1 LNSAHKNINIPFKQ
15 MRISQEEL
23 ILVGLVIV
31 YIAFF
36 SHPPPLFVKK
46 VLDNP
51 VGKAIAMLGVLYV
64 TVYNSLIVGVFLAV
78 AFVLTVTSVT
88 EYLDET
94 EQKPATEEKK
104 QPMASGIPPPALT
117 GALAALLKKGDV
129 RLPQKQGK
137 SETTKPA
144 ITAPVKPTPPAKI
157 EHFASF

>member
-1 LNSAHKNINIPFKQ
+1 

-36 SHPPPLFVKK
+36 SHPPPSHVKDF
-46 VLDNP
+46 LSSS
-51 VGKAIAMLGVLYV
+51 VGKTIAMLGVLYV
-64 TVYNSLIVGVFLAV
+64 TVYKSLIVGVFLAV

-88 EYLDET
+88 EYLDEK
-94 EQKPATEEKK
+94 EQTPVVEEKK
-104 QPMASGIPPPALT
+104 QPTSSGVPPPALT

-144 ITAPVKPTPPAKI
+144 TTAPVKPTPPAKI

>member
-1 LNSAHKNINIPFKQ
+1 

-36 SHPPPLFVKK
+36 SHPPPSHITNFLSS
-46 VLDNP
+46 P
-51 VGKAIAMLGVLYV
+51 VGKTVAMLGVLYV
-64 TVYNSLIVGVFLAV
+64 TVYNSLIVGVFLAI

-88 EYLDET
+88 EYLDEK
-94 EQKPATEEKK
+94 EQTPISEDKK
-104 QPMASGIPPPALT
+104 QPTSSGVPPPALT

-137 SETTKPA
+137 SETTKP
-144 ITAPVKPTPPAKI
+144 TTTSLVKPTPPDNI

>member
-1 LNSAHKNINIPFKQ
+1 
-15 MRISQEEL
+15 MSQEEL
-23 ILVGLVIV
+23 LLVGLVIV

-36 SHPPPLFVKK
+36 SHPPPSHLKDF
-46 VLDNP
+46 LSSS
-51 VGKAIAMLGVLYV
+51 VGKTIAMLGVLYV
-64 TVYNSLIVGVFLAV
+64 TVYNSLIVGVFLAI

-88 EYLDET
+88 EYLDEKDQT
-94 EQKPATEEKK
+94 PVAEQKK
-104 QPMASGIPPPALT
+104 QPTSSGIPPPALT